1 MANKKN
7 RTNPHKNVT
16 ILYSDKL
23 DRLFSINKIIIFR
36 PKMYLELKDT
46 SMLLKTTFRS
56 ELKLLKKYENVR
68 RHRKKTKTFAK
79 DKRALCEVRERTRS
93 SSRFDR
99 LKNEKKN
106 VDEAR
111 SSVKNFYRF

>member
-1 MANKKN
+1 MANKKKKKN

-68 RHRKKTKTFAK
+68 RHRRKKLKRLQKTNELYAK
-79 DKRALCEVRERTRS
+79 
-93 SSRFDR
+93 
-99 LKNEKKN
+99 
-106 VDEAR
+106 
-111 SSVKNFYRF
+111 

>member
-1 MANKKN
+1 MADKKE
-7 RTNPHKNVT
+7 TNPHKNVT
-16 ILYSDKL
+16 ILYCDKL
-23 DRLFSINKIIIFR
+23 SSVSE
-36 PKMYLELKDT
+36 MYLELKDT

-56 ELKLLKKYENVR
+56 EFNFSKIYENVR
-68 RHRKKTKTFAK
+68 RHKKMLAK

-93 SSRFDR
+93 SSR

-111 SSVKNFYRF
+111 SSMKIFF